1 MLTELNIKNFKSIK
15 MSQPIDLNRFS
26 ILCGSNSSG
35 KSSLIQVILLICQS
49 FSNRY
54 QNDSIILNGHLV
66 RLGAFLDIKIIF
78 QMMT

>member
-49 FSNRY
+49 FSNR
-54 QNDSIILNGHLV
+54 
-66 RLGAFLDIKIIF
+66 
-78 QMMT
+78 